1 LNNQDVD
8 GEPVYTSPSWIHSDI
23 MDDNILTE
31 RAPKMGSFTDAKST
45 GDRELEE
52 NAIHIIDFID
62 LTIGK
67 QPIYFLFFKPVID

>member
-1 LNNQDVD
+1 
-8 GEPVYTSPSWIHSDI
+8 

-31 RAPKMGSFTDAKST
+31 RTPKMGSSNDAKSI

-52 NAIHIIDFID
+52 NAIHIIDFSD

-67 QPIYFLFFKPVID
+67 QPIYVVFWKPVID